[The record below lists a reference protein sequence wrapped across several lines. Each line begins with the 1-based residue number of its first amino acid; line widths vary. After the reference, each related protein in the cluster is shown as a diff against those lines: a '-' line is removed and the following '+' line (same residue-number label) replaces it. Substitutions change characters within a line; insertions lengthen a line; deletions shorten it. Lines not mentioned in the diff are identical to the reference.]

1 MIKIIF
7 ILGLVLLAGT
17 AFATPSTTYWT
28 PAVMDI
34 QPYKVVHLGIDNY
47 FITSRPSSHNSQDGT
62 SQLPTDVGIT
72 VGVLPWEKLQAEVG
86 VDALYATENP
96 YSFNAKIGTPEDSLF
111 KGSPGIN
118 LGVFNVGTKTGTFA
132 DGATNQDIV
141 DFIVGKTLPGNL
153 GRVHLAVYEGN
164 SKVLKASDGSTH
176 NKGYMVAYDYGFH
189 SVKDKAN
196 NEYNQFV
203 VAADYASGKNAIGGG
218 GVGLY
223 YYFTK
228 DISLLTGP
236 VWFNDKGIN
245 GPMKWT
251 TQLDIN
257 F

>member
-1 MIKIIF
+1 MKKIALVLF
-7 ILGLVLLAGT
+7 LVLLAGT

-28 PAVMDI
+28 PDVMDI

-47 FITSRPSSHNSQDGT
+47 SITTRPSSHNPQDG
-62 SQLPTDVGIT
+62 PT
-72 VGVLPWEKLQAEVG
+72 
-86 VDALYATENP
+86 
-96 YSFNAKIGTPEDSLF
+96 
-111 KGSPGIN
+111 PGIN
-118 LGVFNVGTKTGTFA
+118 LGIFNVGTKTGTVA
-132 DGATNQDIV
+132 NGATDQDIV

-164 SKVLKASDGSTH
+164 SKVLKSSDGSTH

-189 SVKDKAN
+189 SVKDKAG

-203 VAADYASGKNAIGGG
+203 LAADYASGKNAIGGG
-218 GVGLY
+218 GGGLY

-251 TQLDIN
+251 SQLDIN